1 VKSKTTSLDAVRRR
15 ELLATLGAACA
26 GVSANGLLSPMAW
39 AQAPGFTRPL
49 RLVVPFTPGGSS
61 DILARAIAM
70 PLGNALHQTLVVDN
84 KPGAGG
90 TIGCSEVAR
99 STADAQ
105 TLLMGHTGTLA
116 INPAL
121 YPKLAY
127 DPLRSFEPVALL
139 ARVPNVLAVR
149 ADFPA
154 KTLADFVKLAKAQP
168 GKYSFSS
175 GGNGSAA
182 HMTFE
187 LLQQRA
193 GLSLVHVPYRGTA
206 PSVNDLLAGVVTCTF
221 TGTPALMPH
230 LRSRQLRALA
240 VSSARRIDSLP
251 DVPTAAESGYA
262 GFDADQWY
270 GIVAPSGSPAPR
282 VLQLNSE
289 INRTLALPQ
298 TRSLFEVEGAIPMP
312 SSPAA
317 FGELIR
323 AEIPRWAAV
332 VKAGN
337 VTVNG

>member
-1 VKSKTTSLDAVRRR
+1 MCPCSSSSQHDPDRRN
-15 ELLATLGAACA
+15 LLGILAATA
-26 GVSANGLLSPMAW
+26 GVIFPTLTSAQPSRGGNAF
-39 AQAPGFTRPL
+39 ARPI

-70 PLGNALHQTLVVDN
+70 PLGSALHQTLIVDN

-90 TIGCSEVAR
+90 SIGCAEVAR
-99 STADAQ
+99 ATADAY

-116 INPAL
+116 INPSL
-121 YPKLAY
+121 YPKLSY
-127 DPLRSFEPVALL
+127 DPIRSFEPVGLI

-154 KTLADFVKLAKAQP
+154 HNLADLVKLAKAQP
-168 GKYSFSS
+168 GQYSFSS
-175 GGNGSAA
+175 GGNGSSA

-187 LLQQRA
+187 LLQQRT
-193 GLSLVHVPYRGTA
+193 GMVLVHVPYRGTA
-206 PSVNDLLAGVVTCTF
+206 PSVNDLLAGVVNCTF

-230 LRSRQLRALA
+230 LRSGQLRALA
-240 VSSARRIDSLP
+240 VSSGRRLDSLP
-251 DVPTAAESGYA
+251 QVPTVAESGYA

-270 GIVAPSGSPAPR
+270 GIVAPSGCPATR

-289 INRTLALPQ
+289 INRALALPH

-332 VKAGN
+332 VRAGH
-337 VTVNG
+337 VTASG